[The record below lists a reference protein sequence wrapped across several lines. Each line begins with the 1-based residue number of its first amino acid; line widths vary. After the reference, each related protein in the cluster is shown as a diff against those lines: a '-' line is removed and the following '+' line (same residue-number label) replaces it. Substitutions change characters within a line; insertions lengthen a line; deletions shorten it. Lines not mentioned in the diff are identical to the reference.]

1 MQSLLFLLFF
11 MFSRSSCLLC
21 NQCGGERHGPG
32 LRLLR
37 TMCCSATTIECAAGL
52 VCLRA
57 LVVSPQKSF
66 ILSGCHVPEDGLIGC
81 DFHVLPH
88 NASIHRCTC
97 LDQPCQ
103 AYFPNGDCPQVI
115 NTTRPSIN
123 TRPSTHRRKLHVPS
137 STARIRTTA
146 KRLLMLSTAEISRK
160 NQPSE
165 VRTTTITTT
174 TVSKGVLR
182 VHPFEIFFVLFP
194 LFSAIHF

>member
-1 MQSLLFLLFF
+1 

-21 NQCGGERHGPG
+21 NQCGGERHGLG

-103 AYFPNGDCPQVI
+103 AYFPNGDCPQA
-115 NTTRPSIN
+115 
-123 TRPSTHRRKLHVPS
+123 
-137 STARIRTTA
+137 ARII
-146 KRLLMLSTAEISRK
+146 LSHEGADFGLGEIDRIVLDTCAGAE
-160 NQPSE
+160 
-165 VRTTTITTT
+165 TC
-174 TVSKGVLR
+174 
-182 VHPFEIFFVLFP
+182 
-194 LFSAIHF
+194 